1 MPRSLAESIPVWR
14 ENAAGEGQAG
24 PAGANTTLPRA
35 AQVCV
40 IGAGISGL
48 TTGYL
53 LQRLGHEVL
62 VLDAHG
68 VGAGETGR
76 TTAHLTAVLD
86 DRFYQL
92 ERLFG
97 AEKAYLAAESHRSA
111 IDLIEAIV
119 QDESI
124 DCDFERVDGYLICT
138 AATPRKQFEDEMEAA
153 RRAGFVDLEVQEP
166 VRAPGILLE
175 GPALRFP
182 RQAAFHIG
190 RYMDGLAREFR
201 ERGGRLV
208 TGARARATAVT
219 GGRHAHVDLANGTSV
234 AADHIVVATH
244 TPFNDRVAMH
254 TKQAAYRTYVV
265 GFEVAR
271 DSFPAQLVWDM
282 EDPYHYVRRVRGVG
296 RDVVIVGGEDH
307 KTGEANDA
315 AARYSRLESWARANI
330 SGLGAVV
337 YQWSGQVMEPVD
349 GLAFIGR
356 NPLDDDNVYIVTGDS
371 GNGMTHGTVAGFLI
385 CDLVS
390 GRLNPWEHLYDPT
403 RKTLKAVPTFVGE
416 NADAV
421 AHMVKDRVK
430 SGDVREREDIARGEG
445 AIVRDGMSHVAV
457 YRDEHGNLEEHSAV
471 CTHLGCLVQW
481 NSGEK
486 SWDCPCHGSRFAVDG
501 SVLNG
506 PAVAVLKPVEPE
518 DLPPAEPI
526 IDELRPAD

>member
-1 MPRSLAESIPVWR
+1 MPRSIDESIPVWR
-14 ENAAGEGQAG
+14 ENAAGEGPG
-24 PAGANTTLPRA
+24 EPADHTALPRES
-35 AQVCV
+35 QVCI

-53 LQRLGHEVL
+53 LQRLGHEVV
-62 VLDAHG
+62 VLDAYG
-68 VGAGETGR
+68 IGAGETGR

-86 DRFYQL
+86 DRFHKL

-97 AEKAYLAAESHRSA
+97 AENAQLAAESHRSA

-124 DCDFERVDGYLICT
+124 DCDFERIDGYLICT
-138 AATPRKQFEDEMEAA
+138 AATPRKQFDDETEAA
-153 RRAGFVDLEVQEP
+153 RRAGFIDLEVQESAS
-166 VRAPGILLE
+166 APGILLK

-190 RYMDGLAREFR
+190 RYMDGLARGFR
-201 ERGGRLV
+201 QRGGKLV
-208 TGARARATAVT
+208 TGVRATAVT
-219 GGRHAHVDLANGTSV
+219 GGRNAHVDLANGATV
-234 AADHIVVATH
+234 ATDHIVVATN
-244 TPFNDRVAMH
+244 TPFNDLVALH

-265 GFEVAR
+265 GFEVTK
-271 DSFPAQLVWDM
+271 DSFPAHLVWDM
-282 EDPYHYVRRVRGVG
+282 EEPYHYVRRVRGAG

-330 SGLGAVV
+330 RGLGAAI

-356 NPLDDDNVYIVTGDS
+356 NPLDDDNVYVVTGDS
-371 GNGMTHGTVAGFLI
+371 GNGMTHGTLAGFLI

-390 GRLNPWEHLYDPT
+390 GRPNPWEKLYDPT
-403 RKTLKAVPTFVGE
+403 RKTLKAASTFVGE

-430 SGDVREREDIARGEG
+430 GGDVHDRDDIARGEG
-445 AIVRDGMSHVAV
+445 AIIRDGMTHVAV
-457 YRDEHGNLEEHSAV
+457 YRDAHGNLEEHSAV

-486 SWDCPCHGSRFAVDG
+486 SWDCPCHGSRFATDG

-506 PAVAVLKPVEPE
+506 PAAAPLKALDPE
-518 DLPPAEPI
+518 DAPPAEPI
-526 IDELRPAD
+526 VTQLRPAD